1 MQNKTKKKKKKKKR
15 LSDTFFDPCHNSWS
29 GDCTPLNFRIYFF
42 YRSNHNEKIME
53 EKKIQRDTTH
63 LTRAVSIP
71 FFGYFLHTFYNL
83 FLLIMQNK
91 NKKEQQKKRALS
103 DIFDPCHNS
112 WSGDSTP
119 LNFRIFFFYRSN
131 HNEKII
137 EEKKIQRDT
146 THIRA
151 VSIQFFGYFPHTEI
165 FLQKFL

>member
-1 MQNKTKKKKKKKKR
+1 MTPVITAGLGIPHR
-15 LSDTFFDPCHNSWS
+15 LILEFIIFTEVI
-29 GDCTPLNFRIYFF
+29 TMK
-42 YRSNHNEKIME
+42 KIME
-53 EKKIQRDTTH
+53 EKTTQRDTTH
-63 LTRAVSIP
+63 ITRAVSIP

-91 NKKEQQKKRALS
+91 KKKKKKKKKAEWHFL
-103 DIFDPCHNS
+103 
-112 WSGDSTP
+112 TP
-119 LNFRIFFFYRSN
+119 VITAGLGIAHRLILEFFFFYRSN
-131 HNEKII
+131 HNETIM

>member
-1 MQNKTKKKKKKKKR
+1 
-15 LSDTFFDPCHNSWS
+15 
-29 GDCTPLNFRIYFF
+29 
-42 YRSNHNEKIME
+42 ME

-112 WSGDSTP
+112 WSSTP
-119 LNFRIFFFYRSN
+119 LNFRIFFFLQT
-131 HNEKII
+131 EVITM
-137 EEKKIQRDT
+137 KK
-146 THIRA
+146 
-151 VSIQFFGYFPHTEI
+151 
-165 FLQKFL
+165 L